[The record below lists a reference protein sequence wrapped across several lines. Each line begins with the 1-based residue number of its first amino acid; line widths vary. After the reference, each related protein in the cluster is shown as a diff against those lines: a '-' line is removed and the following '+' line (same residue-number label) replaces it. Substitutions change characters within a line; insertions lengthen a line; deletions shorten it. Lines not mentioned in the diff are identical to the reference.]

1 MDTLYE
7 FNIITHRW
15 DKAIGVWTYK
25 SITSKKIKKK
35 ERQKIASIGIRVR
48 KKFHFT
54 EFLLIFIPISIFLI
68 KLSMWS

>member
-25 SITSKKIKKK
+25 SINSRKIIKK
-35 ERQKIASIGIRVR
+35 ERLTG
-48 KKFHFT
+48 H
-54 EFLLIFIPISIFLI
+54 LLELE
-68 KLSMWS
+68 